1 MRITV
6 YCGSRPGR
14 DPAFMTAAYALG
26 KGLGERG
33 HSLVYGGAKVGLMGE
48 VARGALDAKA
58 HVTGIIPTWL
68 VSKEIAHD
76 GLPDLRIVPSMHE
89 RKAAMETESDAFV
102 ALPGGFGTFEELFE
116 MITWSQI
123 GLHAKAIGILNV
135 NGFYDALL
143 AFIRVA
149 VDQQFVAGEHE
160 RLFTVATD
168 PGALLD
174 AIEAFVPPPLG
185 DPALDRRGVRPQG
198 GAGLP

>member
-1 MRITV
+1 
-6 YCGSRPGR
+6 
-14 DPAFMTAAYALG
+14 MTAAYALG